1 MNMVLSKFASKAVL
15 AEKIHALQKMVGNTP
30 LLRIRGIYDKPGVEI
45 YAKLEWQ
52 QFGASVKSRPAFEMV
67 KNAVVKGHLG
77 NGKTL
82 LDATSGNTG
91 IAFASIAGALGIPLT
106 LCLPENAS
114 AERKRIL
121 KALGAQIIFT
131 SKFEGT
137 DGAQAMAKDLAAE
150 NPDLY
155 YYADQY
161 NNDANW
167 KAHVRG
173 TANEIWHQTAGRIT
187 HFITG
192 LGTTGTFTG
201 TSIGLKAK
209 NQNIQSIALHPDNPM
224 HGLEGWKHLETAKVP
239 GIYKSK
245 LADDHLEVDTMDA
258 YEMIRTIAKTQGLLV
273 SPSSAANL
281 VGAIQLAS
289 KLEKGVIVTTFP
301 DNAEKYSEVI
311 NHVFDA

>member
-1 MNMVLSKFASKAVL
+1 MVLSKFESKAAL
-15 AEKIHALQKMVGNTP
+15 SEKIHNLQKMVGNTP
-30 LLRIRGIYDKPGVEI
+30 LLRLKGVYDKPGVEL

-52 QFGASVKSRPAFEMV
+52 QFGASVKSRPAFQIIKTAIE
-67 KNAVVKGHLG
+67 NGHLG

-91 IAFASIAGALGIPLT
+91 IAFASIAAKLGIPLM

-121 KALGAQIIFT
+121 KSLGAQIIFT

-137 DGAQAMAKDLAAE
+137 DGAQAMARDLASE
-150 NPDLY
+150 NPELY
-155 YYADQY
+155 FYADQY

-167 KAHVRG
+167 KAHFQG

-201 TSIGLKAK
+201 TSLGLKEK
-209 NQNIQSIALHPDNPM
+209 NQYIKTIALQPDNPM

-239 GIYKSK
+239 GIYR
-245 LADDHLEVDTMDA
+245 DDLPDEHLEIDTMDA
-258 YEMIRTIAKTQGLLV
+258 YEMIRTIARTQGLLV

-281 VGAIQLAS
+281 VGAVKLAS
-289 KLEKGVIVTTFP
+289 GLNKGVIVTTFP
-301 DNAEKYSEVI
+301 DNADKYSEVI
-311 NHVFDA
+311 TQVFDA

>member
-1 MNMVLSKFASKAVL
+1 MVLSKFTSKTALV
-15 AEKIHALQKMVGNTP
+15 EKIHSLQKLVGNTP
-30 LLRIRGIYDKPGVEI
+30 LLRIKGVYDKPGIEI

-52 QFGASVKSRPAFEMV
+52 QFGGSVKARPAFEII
-67 KNAVVKGHLG
+67 KNAVEAGHLG
-77 NGKTL
+77 DGRTL

-91 IAFASIAGALGIPLT
+91 IAFASISAALGIPLT

-114 AERKRIL
+114 PERKRIL
-121 KALGAQIIFT
+121 KSLGAQIVFT
-131 SKFEGT
+131 SRFEGT
-137 DGAQAMAKDLAAE
+137 DGSQEMARTLADQ

-155 YYADQY
+155 FYADQY
-161 NNDANW
+161 NNDSNW

-173 TANEIWHQTAGRIT
+173 TSQEIWHQTAGRIT
-187 HFITG
+187 HFVTG

-201 TSIGLKAK
+201 TSVGLKNK
-209 NQNIQSIALHPDNPM
+209 NNSIATIALHPDNPM

-239 GIYKSK
+239 GIYRPNI
-245 LADDHLEVDTMDA
+245 ADQDLEIDTLEA

-281 VGAIQLAS
+281 VGAVKVAENID
-289 KLEKGVIVTTFP
+289 KGVIVTTFP

-311 NHVFDA
+311 NHVFEA

>member
-1 MNMVLSKFASKAVL
+1 MVLSKFESKAAL
-15 AEKIHALQKMVGNTP
+15 SEKIHNLQKMVGNTP
-30 LLRIRGIYDKPGVEI
+30 LLRLKGVYDKPGVEL

-52 QFGASVKSRPAFEMV
+52 QFGASVKSRPAFQIIKTAIE
-67 KNAVVKGHLG
+67 NGHLG

-91 IAFASIAGALGIPLT
+91 IAFASIAAKLGIPLM

-121 KALGAQIIFT
+121 KSLGAQIIFT

-137 DGAQAMAKDLAAE
+137 DGAQAMARDLASE
-150 NPDLY
+150 NPELY
-155 YYADQY
+155 FYADQY

-167 KAHVRG
+167 KAHFQG

-201 TSIGLKAK
+201 TSLGLKEK
-209 NQNIQSIALHPDNPM
+209 NQYIKTIALQPDNPM

-239 GIYKSK
+239 GIYR
-245 LADDHLEVDTMDA
+245 DDLPDEHIEIDTMDA
-258 YEMIRTIAKTQGLLV
+258 YEMIRTIARTQGLLV

-281 VGAIQLAS
+281 VGAVKLAS
-289 KLEKGVIVTTFP
+289 GLNKGVIVTTFP
-301 DNAEKYSEVI
+301 DNADKYSEVI
-311 NHVFDA
+311 TQVFDA

>member
-1 MNMVLSKFASKAVL
+1 MVLSKFESKAAL
-15 AEKIHALQKMVGNTP
+15 SEKIHNLQKMVGNTP
-30 LLRIRGIYDKPGVEI
+30 LLRLKGVYDKPGVEL

-52 QFGASVKSRPAFEMV
+52 QFGASVKSRPAFQIIKTAIE
-67 KNAVVKGHLG
+67 NGHLG

-91 IAFASIAGALGIPLT
+91 IAFASIAAKLGIPLM

-121 KALGAQIIFT
+121 KSLGAQIIFT

-137 DGAQAMAKDLAAE
+137 DGAQAMARVLASE
-150 NPDLY
+150 NPEPY
-155 YYADQY
+155 FYADQY

-167 KAHVRG
+167 KAHFQG
-173 TANEIWHQTAGRIT
+173 TANEIWHQTSGRIT

-201 TSIGLKAK
+201 TSLGLKEK
-209 NQNIQSIALHPDNPM
+209 NQYIKTIALQPDNPM

-239 GIYKSK
+239 GIYR
-245 LADDHLEVDTMDA
+245 DDLPDEHLEIDTMDA
-258 YEMIRTIAKTQGLLV
+258 YEMIRTIARTQGLLV

-281 VGAIQLAS
+281 VGAVKLAS
-289 KLEKGVIVTTFP
+289 GLDKGVIVTTFP
-301 DNAEKYSEVI
+301 DNADKYSEVI
-311 NHVFDA
+311 TQVFDA